1 MKTLILG
8 EVIDNKLSSGTLEI
22 VSKANALGLDFR
34 VVTVGSSDAPVIG
47 SSTFQ
52 QTYIKRSS
60 ESLQFSN
67 IADKLSQIIQE
78 ENISLLLAPST
89 YQSRDLVSFLS
100 VDLSSSPVSN
110 VINFEIEDDS
120 VITTNSINGGESI
133 YKTKIISS
141 HSLLLIR
148 PKSFDPIDIELN
160 SEYQTIE
167 VEDSSVEIF
176 DIFKEEKS
184 GPQLEDSKIVIS
196 AGRGMVEKENLSF
209 VEDLANKLNAAIG
222 GTRAIVDAGWMPY
235 SQQVGQTGKTVKP
248 DVYIACGIS
257 GATQHQ
263 VGMKDSKFIIA
274 INKDEEA
281 PIFQLA
287 DLGIVGD
294 TLNII
299 PKINEKKRIHTNHE
313 NVNKSKN
320 DLTIV
325 SSFKGFFDPAP
336 YLQTANDLYF
346 LRFGYFRLVARLLR
360 RRSGQKVISSITG
373 IPYVADDFV
382 DTSLSLLHHLLLTY
396 KSL

>member
-1 MKTLILG
+1 MKTLIIG
-8 EVIDNKLSSGTLEI
+8 EVTDSKLNSGTLEI
-22 VSKANALGLDFR
+22 INKANDLDLDFS
-34 VVTVGSSDAPVIG
+34 VVTVGSEDSPILG

-67 IADKLSQIIQE
+67 VADKISQIIQE
-78 ENISLLLAPST
+78 QNISLVLAPST

-110 VINFEIEDDS
+110 VINFEIQDSS
-120 VITTNSINGGESI
+120 VITTNSINGGGSI
-133 YKTKIISS
+133 YKTKITSS

-160 SEYQTIE
+160 DEYETIE
-167 VEDSSVEIF
+167 VENSSLEIF

-196 AGRGMVEKENLSF
+196 AGRGMVEKDNLSL

-294 TLNII
+294 TLSVI
-299 PKINEKKRIHTNHE
+299 PKINENI
-313 NVNKSKN
+313 
-320 DLTIV
+320 
-325 SSFKGFFDPAP
+325 
-336 YLQTANDLYF
+336 
-346 LRFGYFRLVARLLR
+346 
-360 RRSGQKVISSITG
+360 
-373 IPYVADDFV
+373 
-382 DTSLSLLHHLLLTY
+382 
-396 KSL
+396 